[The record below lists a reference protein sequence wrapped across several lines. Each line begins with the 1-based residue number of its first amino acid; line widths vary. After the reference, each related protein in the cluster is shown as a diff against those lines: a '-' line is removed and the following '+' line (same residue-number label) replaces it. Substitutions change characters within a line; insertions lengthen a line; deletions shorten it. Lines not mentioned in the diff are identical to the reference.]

1 MLKIVYNVELLQTN
15 GLTPERPWLRPCN
28 QTSYNH
34 QFRGLKSHIDIS
46 SLYVCTVCS
55 HVCSLSGVFV
65 VIFRP
70 YVAFLAKNWKVGWLK
85 WRMGCL

>member
-1 MLKIVYNVELLQTN
+1 MYVLYIQCILKWDFPFCNFAKCIVYTEYICV
-15 GLTPERPWLRPCN
+15 
-28 QTSYNH
+28 
-34 QFRGLKSHIDIS
+34 
-46 SLYVCTVCS
+46 YVICMCGCS

-70 YVAFLAKNWKVGWLK
+70 YVAFLAQNWKVGWLK

>member
-1 MLKIVYNVELLQTN
+1 MRVCMGGWVGE
-15 GLTPERPWLRPCN
+15 CVCM
-28 QTSYNH
+28 
-34 QFRGLKSHIDIS
+34 
-46 SLYVCTVCS
+46 YVCMYVCVYVCMYVCMYVCS

-85 WRMGCL
+85 WRMGAFCGEFCP

>member
-1 MLKIVYNVELLQTN
+1 MLQVIILTNNYVHNSAIYKYKCMCVYVYM
-15 GLTPERPWLRPCN
+15 C
-28 QTSYNH
+28 
-34 QFRGLKSHIDIS
+34 
-46 SLYVCTVCS
+46 VCMYVCS

-85 WRMGCL
+85 WRIGCL

>member
-1 MLKIVYNVELLQTN
+1 MLHVHV
-15 GLTPERPWLRPCN
+15 CV
-28 QTSYNH
+28 
-34 QFRGLKSHIDIS
+34 
-46 SLYVCTVCS
+46 YVCVYTWVCVHVGVHTCICVCMSEYVCACS